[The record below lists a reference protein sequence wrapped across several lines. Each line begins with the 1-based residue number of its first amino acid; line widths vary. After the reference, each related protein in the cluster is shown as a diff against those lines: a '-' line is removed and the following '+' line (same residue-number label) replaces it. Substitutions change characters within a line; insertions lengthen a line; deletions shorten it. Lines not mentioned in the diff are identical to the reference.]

1 MERILR
7 TAAFCLIDAI
17 IVNIAY
23 LGAFLLRFDG
33 VIPAEYLVN
42 YPVFAVSVTVIT
54 ISVYYIF
61 GFYRKM
67 WQYASIREMYYVFL
81 GVTAASLVVIAAA
94 YIFIYPE
101 AVMKP
106 MPRSIYPIAWL
117 LNLVFTSGSRF
128 GVRFFREYRNG
139 NGKNGES
146 AAAPV
151 NPKRALIIGAG
162 EAGAMVAKEMYGHP
176 TSGLLPVGFIDD
188 DLRKQGMDLFNIP
201 VLGRREDIPHLVVEY
216 KIDEIIIAMPSAPG
230 QKIREIVDICKGTGV
245 RVKTVPG
252 VYELIDGKVSVS
264 QLREVQ
270 LEDLLGR
277 DPVQLDMERIAAYLK
292 GKTVLVTG
300 AGGSIGSELCRQ
312 VARFQ
317 PGALILLDNTEN
329 NLFDIEQE
337 LKEHFPDIKQ
347 FPELADVRKGCHI
360 KRVFELYH
368 PQVVFHAAAYKHVP
382 MMERF
387 PEHAVDNNIYGTY
400 LVASTAKKHSC
411 ETFVFVSTDKA
422 VNPTSVM
429 GASKRAAELVVQHFN
444 EQCKKESL
452 NSRFAAVRF
461 GNVLGSR
468 GSVIPTFK
476 RQISAGGPVTVTHP
490 DMVRYFMTIPEA
502 VQLIIQAGS
511 FAKGGELF
519 VLDMG
524 EPVRILDLAEDLIR
538 LSGLTPGKD
547 IEIKITGMRPGE
559 KLREELFT
567 DQEKMSATKY
577 RRIFVAHD
585 GDNYLDDGKL
595 LLEKVLQGYGVN
607 DADEARN
614 LLNNFFPT
622 INPMLNQKSEQ
633 SVLTPNLIHAYEE
646 A

>member
-270 LEDLLGR
+270 LDDLLGR

-444 EQCKKESL
+444 EQCTKENL

-502 VQLIIQAGS
+502 VQLIVQAGS

>member
-252 VYELIDGKVSVS
+252 VYELIDGKVEVLPEVELGEYKGVS
-264 QLREVQ
+264 AVVPEVKVGDDEVENQLKLLQQRHGRLVDAGDKAIDDGDVAVIE
-270 LEDLLGR
+270 LETKIDG
-277 DPVQLDMERIAAYLK
+277 
-292 GKTVLVTG
+292 
-300 AGGSIGSELCRQ
+300 
-312 VARFQ
+312 
-317 PGALILLDNTEN
+317 
-329 NLFDIEQE
+329 DIE
-337 LKEHFPDIKQ
+337 P
-347 FPELADVRKGCHI
+347 
-360 KRVFELYH
+360 
-368 PQVVFHAAAYKHVP
+368 
-382 MMERF
+382 
-387 PEHAVDNNIYGTY
+387 
-400 LVASTAKKHSC
+400 
-411 ETFVFVSTDKA
+411 
-422 VNPTSVM
+422 
-429 GASKRAAELVVQHFN
+429 
-444 EQCKKESL
+444 
-452 NSRFAAVRF
+452 
-461 GNVLGSR
+461 
-468 GSVIPTFK
+468 
-476 RQISAGGPVTVTHP
+476 
-490 DMVRYFMTIPEA
+490 
-502 VQLIIQAGS
+502 
-511 FAKGGELF
+511 
-519 VLDMG
+519 
-524 EPVRILDLAEDLIR
+524 R
-538 LSGLTPGKD
+538 LT
-547 IEIKITGMRPGE
+547 
-559 KLREELFT
+559 
-567 DQEKMSATKY
+567 
-577 RRIFVAHD
+577 
-585 GDNYLDDGKL
+585 
-595 LLEKVLQGYGVN
+595 
-607 DADEARN
+607 
-614 LLNNFFPT
+614 
-622 INPMLNQKSEQ
+622 KSEQ
-633 SVLTPNLIHAYEE
+633 PIEVGAAKFIPGLDAHLLGMNVSEEKEFTMNLPSVYQYEDLEGKEAEFKVKVTAVKVKEYPELDDEFAKDVSEYSTLDEFKEFMRTKMEETGHINAKRIFKERVVSKVVDGVEVDIPESLLNQQLRQETNRFVQRLAMQQLSVDDYLKLSNKDNEGLRQELEESARNTIKTQLVLSAVAKAEGIKVTPEELEQEIDDLAAQYNVETDKIRADLAARNQLALIEEGLLFDKVQDFLAENAVALTEEPQEEVEQEVEQEAESGEE
-646 A
+646 AHQEAGLEEPQPPEDA

>member
-444 EQCKKESL
+444 EQCTKENL

-502 VQLIIQAGS
+502 VQLIVQAGS

-524 EPVRILDLAEDLIR
+524 EPVRILDL
-538 LSGLTPGKD
+538 
-547 IEIKITGMRPGE
+547 
-559 KLREELFT
+559 
-567 DQEKMSATKY
+567 
-577 RRIFVAHD
+577 
-585 GDNYLDDGKL
+585 
-595 LLEKVLQGYGVN
+595 
-607 DADEARN
+607 
-614 LLNNFFPT
+614 
-622 INPMLNQKSEQ
+622 
-633 SVLTPNLIHAYEE
+633 
-646 A
+646 